1 MPDDKASLLKKK
13 FDQQLYGLSADLPR
27 IIEVKLTDLRPNP
40 HQPRKTFDKKSL
52 KELANSI
59 ELHGLLS
66 PITVM
71 NNPEGEGYIIAA
83 GERRYRAHGLLG
95 RETIWA
101 IRTDGDATEI
111 AIIENLQRE
120 DLNPIEEAE
129 ALALLKDQRGYT
141 HADLAKVVGKARNTV
156 TEILRVNTLPE
167 AIKEEC
173 RTSDIASK
181 SVLIELAR
189 VKGVPRQLSLWEQF
203 KQSKPTVRSARAEK
217 GVSQGKD
224 EATPAQKMLATGRSF
239 VRRLEA
245 LSPEIEADSDT
256 HAQLL
261 ELKKQISRLIR

>member
-13 FDQQLYGLSADLPR
+13 FDEQLYGLSPDLPR
-27 IIEVKLTDLRPNP
+27 VIEIKLTELRPNP
-40 HQPRKTFDKKSL
+40 HQPRKTFDKRSL
-52 KELANSI
+52 KELADSI
-59 ELHGLLS
+59 EQHGLLS
-66 PITVM
+66 PITVL
-71 NNPEGEGYIIAA
+71 NDPEGEGYIIAA
-83 GERRYRAHGLLG
+83 GERRYRAHQLLD

-101 IRTDGDATEI
+101 IRIDGDPTEI

-189 VKGVPRQLSLWEQF
+189 VKGEPRQLTLWEQF
-203 KQSKPTVRSARAEK
+203 KRSKPTVRSARAK
-217 GVSQGKD
+217 KTGGPAKD
-224 EATPAQKMLATGRSF
+224 EATPAQKTLAAGRSF

-245 LSPEIEADSDT
+245 LSPEIEAGSDT
-256 HAQLL
+256 HTQLL